1 MKVTLVLVALLGFGT
16 ASAVAQNAP
25 SDPSGTQTISE
36 KDLSSRRG
44 RNPKEQATYNS
55 SLERFLSAHRQRFD
69 IYQNSESKTSAR
81 SVPIWRDTHW
91 STRTDPWPVIRRAI
105 SPGSSLSPSL
115 DPSGAEGASRLHV

>member
-36 KDLSSRRG
+36 KDLSPRRG

-81 SVPIWRDTHW
+81 SEPIWSDTHW
-91 STRTDPWPVIRRAI
+91 STRTDPWPVYTKSYFAGIFFI
-105 SPGSSLSPSL
+105 SI
-115 DPSGAEGASRLHV
+115 SGPVRC

>member
-1 MKVTLVLVALLGFGT
+1 MKVTLVLAALLGFGT
-16 ASAVAQNAP
+16 VSAVAQNVP

-36 KDLSSRRG
+36 KDLSSCRG

-69 IYQNSESKTSAR
+69 KSKTGAR

-91 STRTDPWPVIRRAI
+91 STRTDPWPDYTKSYFAGIFFIFI
-105 SPGSSLSPSL
+105 SGPV
-115 DPSGAEGASRLHV
+115 RC